1 MDLGDGAGWRTPS
14 GLESWS
20 LMWDVPEVTEET
32 AVALRARAWIT
43 DSATSAVDS
52 ATALIS
58 VTVQPPVAP

>member
-1 MDLGDGAGWRTPS
+1 
-14 GLESWS
+14 
-20 LMWDVPEVTEET
+20 VPEVTEET